1 MDKKLEK
8 YDGQCFLLFQIKSL
22 RKIGGVDYKDH
33 ARQILYMLFTN
44 DIMAKMNL
52 KGNENKIG
60 VVNTEIWRVIMS
72 K

>member
-1 MDKKLEK
+1 
-8 YDGQCFLLFQIKSL
+8 
-22 RKIGGVDYKDH
+22 
-33 ARQILYMLFTN
+33 MLFTN